1 MYDAQQTYEN
11 FTVQHSNF
19 ITKTVLFPLVIKY
32 ANVDNSKVVVKKTKP
47 PKHVSCF
54 TENNLVL

>member
-1 MYDAQQTYEN
+1 MYNAKQTYEN

-32 ANVDNSKVVVKKTKP
+32 ANVDNSKGVVKKTKP
-47 PKHVSCF
+47 PKHG
-54 TENNLVL
+54 LVFHRK